1 VNTEHVIACLTRR
14 STTWASG
21 NQNDAHL
28 DHDAAQILELYRTQ
42 IRYLLSELDRIGW
55 TPYPPEHHAQ

>member
-1 VNTEHVIACLTRR
+1 VNTELTISRLARR
-14 STTWASG
+14 SVTWASG

-28 DHDAAQILELYRTQ
+28 DLEAAHILDLYRTQ

-55 TPYPPEHHAQ
+55 TPYPAEPHAQ